1 MDYTKI
7 LLSVFDYE
15 LKGIISQ
22 PESEAM
28 I

>member
-7 LLSVFDYE
+7 LLSVFNYE